1 MEADMAEDKE
11 MKNLEVL
18 VPFRI
23 KGRATQKGEVI
34 AKTEFNNK
42 GDWQNLVHMT
52 PPRAKETDANVGKPA
67 SAAKKA
73 DAKLPG
79 AE

>member
-1 MEADMAEDKE
+1 MAEEKE
-11 MKNLEVL
+11 LKNLEVL

-23 KGRATQKGEVI
+23 KGKSVAKGEVI

-52 PPRAKETDANVGKPA
+52 PPRAKETDAKVGKPA
-67 SAAKKA
+67 AADEKKKA
-73 DAKLPG
+73 GAKLPG

>member
-1 MEADMAEDKE
+1 MAEPKE
-11 MKNLEVL
+11 PNNLEVL

-23 KGRATQKGEVI
+23 KGKKVEKGEVI

-52 PPRAKETDANVGKPA
+52 PPRAKETDAKVGKPA
-67 SAAKKA
+67 AADEKKA
-73 DAKLPG
+73 GAKLPG